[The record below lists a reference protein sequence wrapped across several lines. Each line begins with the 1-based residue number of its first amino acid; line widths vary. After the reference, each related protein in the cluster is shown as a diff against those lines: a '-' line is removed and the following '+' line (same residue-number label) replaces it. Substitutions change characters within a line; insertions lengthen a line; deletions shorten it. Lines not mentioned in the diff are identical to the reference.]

1 MAVEGRS
8 STFLDNQV
16 DRGAGTIRAR
26 ATFSNPGYF
35 VTPGQFG
42 RIRIPASE
50 QHVAILVPDGAVVT
64 DQSRKL
70 VMTVKDDGTVVPKVV
85 RPGPMTEDGLRIIRS
100 GLEPS
105 DRVIINGLVRARP
118 GGKVTPQPGQIE
130 TAARH

>member
-1 MAVEGRS
+1 N
-8 STFLDNQV
+8 FLDNQM

-26 ATFSNPGYF
+26 ATFPNPGYF

-50 QHVAILVPDGAVVT
+50 QHVCILIPDSAVVT

-70 VMTVKDDGTVVPKVV
+70 VMTVKEDGAVEPKVV
-85 RPGPMTEDGLRIIRS
+85 RPGAMTDDGRRIIRHARA
-100 GLEPS
+100 PT
-105 DRVIINGLVRARP
+105 DRVVINGLARPRP